1 MFIDCSKFEKVLK
14 ADYKSWGVK
23 FGLTKRMMYIL
34 QGTGWIIE
42 ANASYV
48 NKEFLG
54 TAIKVLGPA
63 PKPGE
68 FIEYQK
74 GSSPQHE
81 MELEPML
88 WDMAEVSD
96 PAYISLIK
104 IIQNDNVY
112 SVTKTPKGA
121 RLINDKR
128 LAMIAPCKC
137 TEDEIPPCS
146 PVVHDDWLLTYNDD
160 MAIGICFTDPDYK
173 PELEV
178 LRLLSGVD
186 FFWQESEAYRL
197 G

>member
-23 FGLTKRMMYIL
+23 FGLTNRRMYIL

-68 FIEYQK
+68 FIKYQK

-88 WDMAEVSD
+88 WNMAEVSE

-121 RLINDKR
+121 RLIN
-128 LAMIAPCKC
+128 
-137 TEDEIPPCS
+137 
-146 PVVHDDWLLTYNDD
+146 
-160 MAIGICFTDPDYK
+160 G
-173 PELEV
+173 
-178 LRLLSGVD
+178 
-186 FFWQESEAYRL
+186 
-197 G
+197 